1 MGSLIIEGMRK
12 GRLGQQS
19 WSLLADDNVFRIL
32 MTDLK
37 SLKPT
42 EEFCLK
48 KNEALQQQ
56 SNL

>member
-1 MGSLIIEGMRK
+1 MGSLIIEGMSK
-12 GRLGQQS
+12 GKLGQQS
-19 WSLLADDNVFRIL
+19 WSLLADNVFWVL
-32 MTDLK
+32 TTDLK

>member
-12 GRLGQQS
+12 GKLGQQS
-19 WSLLADDNVFRIL
+19 WSLLADNVFWVL